1 MSTLFE
7 GTAPR
12 GHIAMAGIADN
23 RRMHDTASPIA
34 PPADAG
40 TRPPKIGFV
49 SLGCPK
55 ALTDSELILTQLSA
69 EGYATSKTFAGADLV
84 IVNTCGFI
92 DDAVKESLDTI
103 GEALAANGRVIVT
116 GCLGAKAGDDG
127 SGNLVRQMHPS
138 VLAVTGPHA
147 TQEVMD
153 AVHLHLPKP
162 HDPFVDLVPAARAE
176 FRGIAG
182 IKLTP
187 RHYAY
192 LKISEGCNHRCT
204 FCIIPSMRGD
214 LVSRPVGD
222 VLAEARALFES
233 GVKELLVVSQ
243 DTSAYGVDVKY
254 RTGFF
259 DGRPVKTRMTE
270 LCDALATLGAA
281 HGAWVRLHYVYPY
294 PHVDELLPMM
304 AGGRVLPYLDVP
316 FQHSHPD
323 VLRRMKRPASGE
335 KNLDR
340 LLKWREACPELVV
353 RSTFIAG
360 FPGETEAE
368 FSHMLDFVREA
379 QIDRAG
385 CFAYSPVKGA
395 AANELPG
402 ALPAELREERRAR
415 FMAVAEAVSIARLQR
430 RVGAT
435 MQVLIDKAPA
445 LGRKGGVGRSYADAP
460 EIDGTVR
467 LLPPEKVSKTL
478 KMGEFTRA
486 RIVGVEG
493 HDLIGQPI

>member
-1 MSTLFE
+1 MSEVL
-7 GTAPR
+7 
-12 GHIAMAGIADN
+12 
-23 RRMHDTASPIA
+23 SPSETKI
-34 PPADAG
+34 
-40 TRPPKIGFV
+40 PKVGFV

-69 EGYATSKTFAGADLV
+69 EGYQTSKTFEGADLV

-92 DDAVKESLDTI
+92 DDAVRESLDTI
-103 GEALAANGRVIVT
+103 GEALAANGKVIVT
-116 GCLGAKAGDDG
+116 GCLGAKSGDG
-127 SGNLVRQMHPS
+127 GGNLVRQMHPS

-153 AVHLHLPKP
+153 AVHFNLPKP
-162 HDPFVDLVPAARAE
+162 HDPFTDLVPA
-176 FRGIAG
+176 AG

-214 LVSRPVGD
+214 LVSRPIGD
-222 VLAEARALFES
+222 VLKEARALFEG
-233 GVKELLVVSQ
+233 GVKELLVISQ

-259 DGRPVKTRMTE
+259 DGKPIKTRMLE
-270 LCDALATLGAA
+270 LVQALGEMAEPY
-281 HGAWVRLHYVYPY
+281 GAWVRLHYVYPY
-294 PHVDELLPMM
+294 PSVDEAIPLM
-304 AGGRVLPYLDVP
+304 ATGKILPYLDVP

-335 KNLDR
+335 KNLER
-340 LLKWREACPELVV
+340 IQRWREACPEIVI

-360 FPGETEAE
+360 FPGETETE
-368 FSHMLDFVREA
+368 FQHLLDFVREA

-385 CFAYSPVKGA
+385 CFAYSPVEGA
-395 AANELPG
+395 VANDIPGMLPQ
-402 ALPAELREERRAR
+402 AEREERQAR
-415 FMAVAEAVSIARLQR
+415 FMAVAEEVSIAKLQQ

-435 MQVLIDKAPA
+435 MQVLVDSAPA
-445 LGRKGGVGRSYADAP
+445 LGRKGGIGRTYADAP
-460 EIDGTVR
+460 EIDGTVK
-467 LLPPEKVSKTL
+467 LLPPEKISKQL
-478 KMGEFTRA
+478 RVGEFTRA
-486 RIVGVEG
+486 RIVGTQG
-493 HDLIGQPI
+493 HDLVGVPV